1 MNLGIE
7 SETLEFKKSTS
18 ELKEGLCSICSILNK
33 HGAGTLYF
41 GVNSK
46 GEVIG
51 QQISEE
57 TLRDISKSI
66 AEYIK
71 PTVVPTVERLFAEEK
86 QYIKVDFYGFE
97 KPYSYNGKY
106 YIRSADE
113 DRLLS
118 TNNLKKLLKHELDR
132 NMWEV
137 ESTNTKVSAIDK
149 DAIKAIYKDAIKNK
163 RLPNEKISEKLFL
176 KKLNLV
182 NNLTLNN
189 AGRVLFAKDEPV
201 TLKMGVFA
209 TDEKLTFIEQHV
221 IKDNIYNLLI
231 EAEKFILKNI
241 HWKTEV
247 IGMYRVETPEI
258 PKEAIREILAN
269 SFVHAVYVSNTTHEI
284 DIHPSFITIY
294 NPGQFASSHK
304 PEDYIKKNIPSVV
317 RNPLIANTLYLGNI
331 IEQFGS
337 GLKRVALAS
346 KDSGNK
352 ISFENLKEG
361 FKVMITR
368 KKDKNVTLN
377 VTLDVTLNATEMLIY
392 NLLKT
397 DNTMSREKLAKK
409 IGKTVRTIQRA
420 LITLTDKG
428 YIQRK
433 GSKNNCIWEI
443 LKE

>member
-41 GVNSK
+41 GVNRK

-66 AEYIK
+66 AEFIK
-71 PTVVPTVERLFAEEK
+71 PTIVPTIVKLLVDD
-86 QYIKVDFYGFE
+86 KVDFYGLE

-113 DRLLS
+113 DRLIS
-118 TNNLKKLLKHELDR
+118 TSNLKKILRNELDR
-132 NMWEV
+132 NLWEV
-137 ESTNTKVSAIDK
+137 EYTNTKVNDVDK
-149 DAIKAIYKDAIKNK
+149 NAIKTLHKEAIKNK
-163 RLPNEKISEKLFL
+163 RLPNEKINDKSFL
-176 KKLNLV
+176 KKLNLI
-182 NNLTLNN
+182 NNSVLNN
-189 AGRVLFAKDEPV
+189 AGRVLFANDKPV
-201 TLKMGVFA
+201 TLKMAVFA
-209 TDEKLTFIEQHV
+209 TDEKLTFIEQQI
-221 IKDNIYNLLI
+221 IKDNIYNLLA
-231 EAEKFILKNI
+231 EAEKFIFKNI
-241 HWKTEV
+241 HWKAEI
-247 IGMYRVETPEI
+247 IGMQRVETPEI
-258 PKEAIREILAN
+258 PKEVIREILAN
-269 SFVHAVYVSNTTHEI
+269 SFVHAVYISNTTHEI
-284 DIHPSFITIY
+284 DIHPNFITIY

-304 PEDYIKKNIPSVV
+304 PEEYVKKSMPSVV

-337 GLKRVALAS
+337 GLKRVASIS
-346 KDSGNK
+346 KDSGNR

-361 FKVMITR
+361 FKVKITR

-397 DNTMSREKLAKK
+397 DNTMAREQLAKK
-409 IGKTVRTIQRA
+409 IGKTVRTVQRA
-420 LITLTDKG
+420 LGTLTDQG
-428 YIQRK
+428 YILRK

-443 LKE
+443 LK

>member
-7 SETLEFKKSTS
+7 SETLEFKKSTG

-41 GVNSK
+41 GVNRK

-51 QQISEE
+51 QQISEK

-66 AEYIK
+66 AEFIK
-71 PTVVPTVERLFAEEK
+71 PSIVPTIVKLLVDDK
-86 QYIKVDFYGFE
+86 QYVKVDFYGLE

-113 DRLLS
+113 DRLIS
-118 TNNLKKLLKHELDR
+118 TSNLKKILRNELDR
-132 NMWEV
+132 NLWEV
-137 ESTNTKVSAIDK
+137 EYTNTKVNDVDK
-149 DAIKAIYKDAIKNK
+149 NAIKTLHKEAIKNK
-163 RLPNEKISEKLFL
+163 RLPNEKINDKSFL
-176 KKLNLV
+176 KKLNLI
-182 NNLTLNN
+182 NNSVLNN
-189 AGRVLFAKDEPV
+189 AGRVLFANDKPV
-201 TLKMGVFA
+201 TLKMAVFA
-209 TDEKLTFIEQHV
+209 TDEKLTFIEQQI
-221 IKDNIYNLLI
+221 IKDNIYNLLA

-241 HWKTEV
+241 HWKAEI
-247 IGMYRVETPEI
+247 IGMQRVETPEI
-258 PKEAIREILAN
+258 PKEVIREILAN
-269 SFVHAVYVSNTTHEI
+269 SFVHAVYISNTTHEI
-284 DIHPSFITIY
+284 DIHPNFITIY

-304 PEDYIKKNIPSVV
+304 PEEYVKKSMPSVI

-337 GLKRVALAS
+337 GLKRVASIS
-346 KDSGNK
+346 KDSGNR

-361 FKVMITR
+361 FKVKITR

-397 DNTMSREKLAKK
+397 DNTMAREQLAKK
-409 IGKTVRTIQRA
+409 IGKTVRTVRRA
-420 LITLTDKG
+420 LRTLTNQG
-428 YIQRK
+428 YILRK

-443 LKE
+443 LK

>member
-41 GVNSK
+41 GVNRK

-66 AEYIK
+66 AEFIK
-71 PTVVPTVERLFAEEK
+71 PTIVPTIVKLLVDDK
-86 QYIKVDFYGFE
+86 QYVKVDFYGLE

-113 DRLLS
+113 DRLIS
-118 TNNLKKLLKHELDR
+118 TSNLKKILRNELDR
-132 NMWEV
+132 NLWEV
-137 ESTNTKVSAIDK
+137 EYTNTKVNDVDK
-149 DAIKAIYKDAIKNK
+149 NAIKTLHKEAIKNK
-163 RLPNEKISEKLFL
+163 RLPNEKINDKSFL
-176 KKLNLV
+176 KKLNLI
-182 NNLTLNN
+182 NNSVLNN
-189 AGRVLFAKDEPV
+189 AGRVLFANDKPV
-201 TLKMGVFA
+201 TLKMAVFA
-209 TDEKLTFIEQHV
+209 TDEKLTFIEQQI
-221 IKDNIYNLLI
+221 IKDNIYNLLA
-231 EAEKFILKNI
+231 EAEKFIFKNI
-241 HWKTEV
+241 HWKAEI
-247 IGMYRVETPEI
+247 IGMQRVETPEI
-258 PKEAIREILAN
+258 PKEVIREILAN
-269 SFVHAVYVSNTTHEI
+269 SFVHAVYISNTTHEI
-284 DIHPSFITIY
+284 DIHPNFITIY

-304 PEDYIKKNIPSVV
+304 PEEYVKKSMPSVV

-337 GLKRVALAS
+337 GLKRVASIS
-346 KDSGNK
+346 KDSGNR

-361 FKVMITR
+361 FKVKITR

-397 DNTMSREKLAKK
+397 DNTMAREQLAKK
-409 IGKTVRTIQRA
+409 IGKTVRTVQRA
-420 LITLTDKG
+420 LGTLTDQG
-428 YIQRK
+428 YILRK

-443 LKE
+443 LK